1 MSRLTIISDKD
12 MVKMLQKIGFIEVRQ
27 NGSHRF
33 FAHSDGRCTVVPV
46 HGKDLKRGLIKGI
59 LKDVKITDD
68 EYEELRKKL

>member
-33 FAHSDGRCTVVPV
+33 FTHSDGRCTVVPV